1 MQTLVQFTEH
11 YCKKYADNPYMWE
24 KPRSRAKGHAG
35 EMKYGNG
42 RGNAIVEGKSTE
54 EGAASKTGKT
64 KVNVT
69 ASYQPTTYRQ
79 TLEQVREFGA
89 GLMALGVEPGE
100 RVALLSEGRNDWVV
114 SELAILF
121 NGAINVPLS
130 VKLSPVELQFR
141 LFHSDASVLIISQGQ
156 LPKISDIRANL
167 PDLKQIIL
175 LDPQEHYA
183 EDEISKNK
191 VVRMGRQLLEKR
203 RADFERRKDGV
214 GPHDP
219 ANISYTSGT
228 TADPKGIIL
237 THRNYTANVEQAL
250 TLMDIPPTYRTLLIL
265 PLDHSFAHTAGIYS
279 FMAKGA
285 SIGMVEAGRTTME
298 TLRNIPNNIRE
309 LKPNLLLSVPALAKN
324 FRKNI
329 EAGIRAKG
337 PFVQR
342 LFENALKTAYKY
354 NREGYNK
361 NTWDL
366 ISRSK
371 LFLYDRILFSK
382 VRENFG
388 GELKFFI
395 GGGALLDIELQRFFY
410 ALGMPMMQG
419 YGLSEATPI
428 ISSNSLDKHKLG
440 SSGHLVNPLKLKIVD
455 TEHRE
460 LPAGEKGEI
469 IIKGENVMKGYWK
482 NPEATRDTIR
492 DGWLYTGDMGYMDED
507 GFLYVLG
514 RYKSLLIGH
523 DGEKYSPEAIEETLS
538 EKSRFI
544 EQLMLHNNQDPYT
557 IALLF
562 PNKEA
567 LKRRLA
573 ERSGGKAGMQSA
585 RDKKKSH
592 KTAQKETAQKAG
604 ENRPDQADQPPD
616 DGNRQ
621 SEEMIDQA
629 LDIIRSEIDQ
639 YREGGK
645 FADHF
650 PDRWLPT
657 AIGILPEGFTEENKM
672 MNSTMK
678 IVRGRITDN
687 YEELI
692 EYLYLP
698 EARNIRHARNRK
710 AMEKLLGA

>member
-11 YCKKYADNPYMWE
+11 YCKKYAENPYMWE
-24 KPRSRAKGHAG
+24 KPRRQVKNPADETENKSEKGKRNKDVKATRK
-35 EMKYGNG
+35 EDANAVQNG
-42 RGNAIVEGKSTE
+42 I
-54 EGAASKTGKT
+54 AATNGS
-64 KVNVT
+64 

-79 TLEQVREFGA
+79 TLEQVHEFAA

-100 RVALLSEGRNDWVV
+100 RVALLSEGRNDWVI

-141 LFHSDASVLIISQGQ
+141 LFHSDASVLIISEGQ
-156 LPKISDIRANL
+156 LPKVADIRANL
-167 PDLKQIIL
+167 PELKQIIL
-175 LDPQEHYA
+175 LDSREHYA

-203 RADFERRKDGV
+203 RADFERRKDAV

-298 TLRNIPNNIRE
+298 TLRNIPNNIKE

-329 EAGIRAKG
+329 EAAIRAKG

-366 ISRSK
+366 VSRSK
-371 LFLYDRILFSK
+371 LYLYDRILFRK

-440 SSGHLVNPLKLKIVD
+440 SSGHLVTPLELKIVD
-455 TEHRE
+455 PEGRE
-460 LPAGEKGEI
+460 LPVGEKGEI

-492 DGWLYTGDMGYMDED
+492 DGWLNTGDMGYLDED

-557 IALLF
+557 VGLLF

-567 LKRRLA
+567 LKRELA
-573 ERSGGKAGMQSA
+573 ETTGRSGEPA
-585 RDKKKSH
+585 D
-592 KTAQKETAQKAG
+592 ETSR
-604 ENRPDQADQPPD
+604 N
-616 DGNRQ
+616 
-621 SEEMIDQA
+621 SEEMIDRA
-629 LDIIRSEIDQ
+629 LEIVHAEIDQ

-645 FADHF
+645 FGDHF
-650 PDRWLPT
+650 PDRWLPS

-678 IVRGRITDN
+678 IVRGRITDTF
-687 YEELI
+687 EELI

-698 EARNIRHARNRK
+698 EARNIRHKRNRE
-710 AMEKLLGA
+710 AMKKLLGA

>member
-24 KPRSRAKGHAG
+24 KPRRLTKGQSTGRSKTNPA
-35 EMKYGNG
+35 EM
-42 RGNAIVEGKSTE
+42 GKSAGSGPE
-54 EGAASKTGKT
+54 P
-64 KVNVT
+64 
-69 ASYQPTTYRQ
+69 YQPTTYRQ
-79 TLEQVREFGA
+79 TLDQIHEFGA

-121 NGAINVPLS
+121 NGAVNVPLS

-141 LFHSDASVLIISQGQ
+141 LFHSDASVLIISEGQ
-156 LPKISDIRANL
+156 LHKIADIRANL

-175 LDPQEHYA
+175 LDPREHYA

-191 VVRMGRQLLEKR
+191 VIRMGHQLLEKR
-203 RADFERRKDGV
+203 RDDFERRKDAV
-214 GPHDP
+214 GPNDP

-250 TLMDIPPTYRTLLIL
+250 TLMDIPPSYRTLLIL

-285 SIGMVEAGRTTME
+285 SIGMVEAGRTPME
-298 TLRNIPNNIRE
+298 TLRNIPENIKE

-329 EAGIRAKG
+329 EAAIRAKG

-342 LFENALKTAYKY
+342 LFEDALKTAYKY

-366 ISRSK
+366 VSRSK
-371 LFLYDRILFSK
+371 LFLYDRILFRK

-440 SSGHLVNPLKLKIVD
+440 SSGHLVTPLELKIVD
-455 TEHRE
+455 AEGRE
-460 LPAGEKGEI
+460 LPVGQKGEI

-482 NPEATRDTIR
+482 NPDATRETIR
-492 DGWLYTGDMGYMDED
+492 DGWLYTGDMGYLDED

-514 RYKSLLIGH
+514 RFKSLLIGH
-523 DGEKYSPEAIEETLS
+523 DGEKYSPEAIEETIS
-538 EKSRFI
+538 EKSRI
-544 EQLMLHNNQDPYT
+544 VEQVMLHNNQDPYT
-557 IALLF
+557 VALLF

-567 LKRRLA
+567 LKRKLA
-573 ERSGGKAGMQSA
+573 EQSGGKGASFGQGDDS
-585 RDKKKSH
+585 D
-592 KTAQKETAQKAG
+592 ETTGQLV
-604 ENRPDQADQPPD
+604 
-616 DGNRQ
+616 
-621 SEEMIDQA
+621 DQA
-629 LDIIRSEIDQ
+629 LEIIKAEIDQ
-639 YREGGK
+639 YRDGGPLGN
-645 FADHF
+645 HF
-650 PDRWLPT
+650 PDRWLPS
-657 AIGILPEGFTEENKM
+657 AVGILPEGFTEENKM

-678 IVRGRITDN
+678 IVRGRITDT
-687 YEELI
+687 YEELL

-698 EARNIRHARNRK
+698 EGRDIKNRRNRQV
-710 AMEKLLGA
+710 MEKMLT

>member
-1 MQTLVQFTEH
+1 MNTLVQFTEH
-11 YCKKYADNPYMWE
+11 YCKTYADNPYMWE
-24 KPRSRAKGHAG
+24 KPRKQA
-35 EMKYGNG
+35 
-42 RGNAIVEGKSTE
+42 T
-54 EGAASKTGKT
+54 GADSGPRTGSPAAPT
-64 KVNVT
+64 
-69 ASYQPTTYRQ
+69 SYQATTYRQ
-79 TLEQVREFGA
+79 TLEQVYEFGA

-121 NGAINVPLS
+121 NGAVNVPLS

-141 LFHSDASVLIISQGQ
+141 LFHSDATVLIISEGQ
-156 LPKISDIRANL
+156 LPKIADIRANL
-167 PDLKQIIL
+167 PGLKQIIL
-175 LDPQEHYA
+175 LDSREHYA

-191 VVRMGRQLLEKR
+191 VVTMGRKLLETR
-203 RADFERRKDGV
+203 RRDFEKRKDAV
-214 GPHDP
+214 SPDNP

-298 TLRNIPNNIRE
+298 TLRNIPNNIKE

-329 EAGIRAKG
+329 EAAIRAKG

-342 LFENALKTAYKY
+342 LFEDALRTAYKY

-366 ISRSK
+366 ISRGK
-371 LFLYDRILFSK
+371 LFLYDKILFSK

-440 SSGHLVNPLKLKIVD
+440 SSGHLVTPLELRIVD
-455 TEHRE
+455 TEGRE
-460 LPAGEKGEI
+460 LPVGQKGEI

-482 NPEATRDTIR
+482 NPEATRETIR

-557 IALLF
+557 VGLLF

-567 LKRRLA
+567 LKRELA
-573 ERSGGKAGMQSA
+573 ARNGDKSGVPSGKDSRKHEKDSDG
-585 RDKKKSH
+585 
-592 KTAQKETAQKAG
+592 TAINRASKPEYG
-604 ENRPDQADQPPD
+604 EDSRMD
-616 DGNRQ
+616 DMV
-621 SEEMIDQA
+621 EQA
-629 LDIIRSEIDQ
+629 LDIIRTEIDR
-639 YREGGK
+639 YRSGGP

-650 PDRWLPT
+650 PDRWLPS
-657 AIGILPEGFTEENKM
+657 AVGILPEGFTEENKM

-678 IVRGRITDN
+678 IVRGRITDHH
-687 YEELI
+687 EELL

-698 EARNIRHARNRK
+698 EARDIKNPRNRK
-710 AMEKLLGA
+710 AMHQLLA

>member
-11 YCKKYADNPYMWE
+11 YCNKYADNPYMWE
-24 KPRSRAKGHAG
+24 KPRSKTKGHADENG
-35 EMKYGNG
+35 KGN
-42 RGNAIVEGKSTE
+42 EKDKGKGLRKE
-54 EGAASKTGKT
+54 EGAASENG
-64 KVNVT
+64 N
-69 ASYQPTTYRQ
+69 ARDNGPGSYQPTTYRQ
-79 TLEQVREFGA
+79 TLEQVHEFGA

-141 LFHSDASVLIISQGQ
+141 LFHSDASVLIISEGQ
-156 LPKISDIRANL
+156 LPKIADIRANL

-175 LDPQEHYA
+175 LDSREHYA

-191 VVRMGRQLLEKR
+191 VVRMGRKQLEKR
-203 RADFERRKDGV
+203 RADFERRKNAVRPG
-214 GPHDP
+214 DP

-285 SIGMVEAGRTTME
+285 SIGMVEAGRSTME
-298 TLRNIPNNIRE
+298 TLRNIPNNIKE
-309 LKPNLLLSVPALAKN
+309 LRPNLLLSVPALAKN

-329 EAGIRAKG
+329 EAAIRAKG

-371 LFLYDRILFSK
+371 LFLYDKILFSK

-440 SSGHLVNPLKLKIVD
+440 SSGHLVAPLELKIVD
-455 TEHRE
+455 TGHRE
-460 LPAGEKGEI
+460 LPTGEKGEI

-492 DGWLYTGDMGYMDED
+492 DGWLYTGDMGYLDED

-557 IALLF
+557 IGLLF

-567 LKRRLA
+567 LKQALA
-573 ERSGGKAGMQSA
+573 ERLGAKTGAQPASNE
-585 RDKKKSH
+585 KKSVE
-592 KTAQKETAQKAG
+592 KSKSASGSKADPT
-604 ENRPDQADQPPD
+604 EN
-616 DGNRQ
+616 GNG
-621 SEEMIDQA
+621 SDFDVLVNEA
-629 LDIIRSEIDQ
+629 LDIIRAEIDQ

-645 FADHF
+645 FGDHF

-657 AIGILPEGFTEENKM
+657 AVGILPEGFTEENKM

-698 EARNIRHARNRK
+698 EARNIRHARNRE
-710 AMEKLLGA
+710 AMKKLLGA

>member
-1 MQTLVQFTEH
+1 MAERVPSLARQAVNRKRLNPNAMKAADKPSLVQFVEH

-24 KPRSRAKGHAG
+24 KPQLTNRERPDPESGIETANASR
-35 EMKYGNG
+35 NG
-42 RGNAIVEGKSTE
+42 GSNP
-54 EGAASKTGKT
+54 
-64 KVNVT
+64 
-69 ASYQPTTYRQ
+69 YQPTTYRQ
-79 TLEQVREFGA
+79 TLEQVYEFGA

-141 LFHSDASVLIISQGQ
+141 LFHSDASVLIISRGQ
-156 LPKISDIRANL
+156 LPKIAEIRENL
-167 PDLKQIIL
+167 PEMKQVIL
-175 LDPQEHYA
+175 LDSKEQYA
-183 EDEISKNK
+183 EYEISKNQ
-191 VVRMGRQLLEKR
+191 VVKMGRKLLDNR
-203 RADFERRKDGV
+203 RGDFVRRKDAV
-214 GPHDP
+214 RPDDA

-250 TLMDIPPTYRTLLIL
+250 TLMDIPPAYRTLLIL

-298 TLRNIPNNIRE
+298 TLRNIPNNIKE

-329 EAGIRAKG
+329 EAAIRTKG
-337 PFVQR
+337 PLVQR
-342 LFENALKTAYKY
+342 LFEDALRTAYKY

-366 ISRSK
+366 VSRSK
-371 LFLYDRILFSK
+371 LFLYDKILFSK

-388 GELKFFI
+388 GKLKFFI

-440 SSGHLVNPLKLKIVD
+440 SSGHLVSPLELKIVD
-455 TEHRE
+455 EEDRE
-460 LPAGEKGEI
+460 AGTGEKGEI
-469 IIKGENVMKGYWK
+469 IIRGENVMKGYWK
-482 NPEATRDTIR
+482 NAHATRETIR
-492 DGWLYTGDMGYMDED
+492 DGWLYTGDMGYLDED

-523 DGEKYSPEAIEETLS
+523 DGEKYSPEAIEETLTQ
-538 EKSRFI
+538 KSPFI
-544 EQLMLHNNQDPYT
+544 EQIMLHNNQDPFT
-557 IALLF
+557 VALLY

-567 LKRRLA
+567 LKRKVA
-573 ERSGGKAGMQSA
+573 ELSKQE
-585 RDKKKSH
+585 DQH
-592 KTAQKETAQKAG
+592 KQHQHELDQTTAKPG
-604 ENRPDQADQPPD
+604 DV
-616 DGNRQ
+616 
-621 SEEMIDQA
+621 MIDRA
-629 LDIIRSEIDQ
+629 LDIIRQEIDQ
-639 YREGGK
+639 YREGGTYG
-645 FADHF
+645 DYF
-650 PDRWLPT
+650 PDRWLPS
-657 AIGILPEGFTEENKM
+657 AVGILSEGFTEENKM

-678 IVRGRITDN
+678 IVRGKITEH
-687 YEELI
+687 YEDLI

-698 EARNIRHARNRK
+698 EARKFNHKKNRE
-710 AMEKLLGA
+710 AMRTLLAG

>member
-1 MQTLVQFTEH
+1 METLVQFTEH

-24 KPRSRAKGHAG
+24 KPLKEAKGP
-35 EMKYGNG
+35 
-42 RGNAIVEGKSTE
+42 
-54 EGAASKTGKT
+54 
-64 KVNVT
+64 
-69 ASYQPTTYRQ
+69 ASYQPTSYRQ
-79 TLEQVREFGA
+79 TLEQVCEFGA
-89 GLMALGVEPGE
+89 GLMALGVEPGD
-100 RVALLSEGRNDWVV
+100 RVALLSEGRNDWVI

-121 NGAINVPLS
+121 SGAINVPLS

-141 LFHSDASVLIISQGQ
+141 LFHSDASVLIISEGQ
-156 LPKISDIRANL
+156 LPKIADIRANL

-175 LDPQEHYA
+175 LDSREHYA

-191 VVRMGRQLLEKR
+191 VVQMGCRLLEKR
-203 RADFERRKDGV
+203 RADFERRKDAV

-298 TLRNIPNNIRE
+298 TLRNIPNNIKE

-329 EAGIRAKG
+329 EAAIRAKG

-361 NTWDL
+361 DTWDL
-366 ISRSK
+366 VSRSK
-371 LFLYDRILFSK
+371 LFLYDKILFRK

-440 SSGHLVNPLKLKIVD
+440 SSGHLVNPLELKIVD
-455 TEHRE
+455 SEGRE
-460 LPAGEKGEI
+460 LPVGEKGEI

-538 EKSRFI
+538 EKSRYI

-557 IALLF
+557 IGLLF

-567 LKRRLA
+567 LKRELTEKA
-573 ERSGGKAGMQSA
+573 VSAGDGESGL
-585 RDKKKSH
+585 
-592 KTAQKETAQKAG
+592 
-604 ENRPDQADQPPD
+604 
-616 DGNRQ
+616 
-621 SEEMIDQA
+621 SEEMIDRA
-629 LDIIRSEIDQ
+629 LAIIGKEIDQ

-645 FADHF
+645 FGDYF
-650 PDRWLPT
+650 PDRWLPS
-657 AIGILPEGFTEENKM
+657 AVGILPEGFTEENKM

-687 YEELI
+687 HEDML

-698 EARNIRHARNRK
+698 EARDIRHFKNRDG
-710 AMEKLLGA
+710 MRKLLSL

>member
-1 MQTLVQFTEH
+1 MAERVPSLARHDVNRKRLNPNAMKAADKPSLVQFVEH
-11 YCKKYADNPYMWE
+11 YCKKYAGNPYMWE
-24 KPRSRAKGHAG
+24 KPRVTNSEGLDPESGTEPAPASR
-35 EMKYGNG
+35 NG
-42 RGNAIVEGKSTE
+42 GSNP
-54 EGAASKTGKT
+54 
-64 KVNVT
+64 
-69 ASYQPTTYRQ
+69 YQPTTYRQ
-79 TLEQVREFGA
+79 TLEQVYEFGA

-141 LFHSDASVLIISQGQ
+141 LFHSDASVLIISRGQ
-156 LPKISDIRANL
+156 LPKIADIRENL
-167 PDLKQIIL
+167 PELKQVIL
-175 LDPQEHYA
+175 LDSKEQYA
-183 EDEISKNK
+183 EHEISKNQ
-191 VVRMGRQLLEKR
+191 VVKMGRKLLDNR
-203 RADFERRKDGV
+203 RGDFVRRKDAVRPG
-214 GPHDP
+214 DP

-250 TLMDIPPTYRTLLIL
+250 TLMDIPPIYRTLLIL

-285 SIGMVEAGRTTME
+285 SIGMVEAGRSTME
-298 TLRNIPNNIRE
+298 TLRNIPNNIKE
-309 LKPNLLLSVPALAKN
+309 LKPNLLMSVPALAKN

-329 EAGIRAKG
+329 EAAIRAKG

-366 ISRSK
+366 ISRGK
-371 LFLYDRILFSK
+371 LFVYDKILFSK

-440 SSGHLVNPLKLKIVD
+440 SSGHLVRPLELKIVD
-455 TEHRE
+455 DEDRE
-460 LPAGEKGEI
+460 AGTGEKGEI
-469 IIKGENVMKGYWK
+469 IIRGENVMKGYWK
-482 NPEATRDTIR
+482 NAHATREALR
-492 DGWLYTGDMGYMDED
+492 DGWLYTGDMGYLDED

-523 DGEKYSPEAIEETLS
+523 DGEKYSPEAIEETLTQ
-538 EKSRFI
+538 KSLYI
-544 EQLMLHNNQDPYT
+544 EQIMLHNNQDPFT
-557 IALLF
+557 VALLY

-567 LKRRLA
+567 LKRKVA
-573 ERSGGKAGMQSA
+573 ELSKQEDR
-585 RDKKKSH
+585 
-592 KTAQKETAQKAG
+592 KEPHQL
-604 ENRPDQADQPPD
+604 EQDQLEQQQLEQDQPELDQTTTKP
-616 DGNRQ
+616 G
-621 SEEMIDQA
+621 EAMIDRA
-629 LDIIRSEIDQ
+629 LEIIRQEIDQ
-639 YREGGK
+639 YREGG
-645 FADHF
+645 AYGDYF
-650 PDRWLPT
+650 PDRWLPS
-657 AIGILPEGFTEENKM
+657 AVGILSEGFTEENKM

-678 IVRGRITDN
+678 IVRGKITEH
-687 YEELI
+687 YEDLI

-698 EARNIRHARNRK
+698 EARQFNHKKNRE
-710 AMEKLLGA
+710 AMRTLLAG